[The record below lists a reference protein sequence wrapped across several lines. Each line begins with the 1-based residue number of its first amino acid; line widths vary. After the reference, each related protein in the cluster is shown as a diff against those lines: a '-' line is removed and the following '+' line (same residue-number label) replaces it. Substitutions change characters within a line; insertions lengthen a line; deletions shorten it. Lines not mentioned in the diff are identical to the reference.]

1 MQGAHALSTVRKLLT
16 GLLLKH
22 SSLVFTDI
30 TLIIFKNH
38 WGNLVYTNSSIYR
51 RHPVLDMFQKAL
63 FNRMRHLKILHQ
75 VSCEEN
81 YWRRIRDSLSKI
93 CFYEYRYLLTIKPIL
108 LFKDVNCLRLSSY
121 TSNRS
126 IRYICLLS
134 YTICKKQAYNN

>member
-1 MQGAHALSTVRKLLT
+1 MSNFPYLLLIHEYCSQLYNWLFLIYHSLMFDNITHFANIWFCCSVVVFKASPVRTLPLVMQGAHALSTVRKLLT
-16 GLLLKH
+16 GLLHKH
-22 SSLVFTDI
+22 SSFVFTDI

-81 YWRRIRDSLSKI
+81 Y
-93 CFYEYRYLLTIKPIL
+93 
-108 LFKDVNCLRLSSY
+108 
-121 TSNRS
+121 
-126 IRYICLLS
+126 
-134 YTICKKQAYNN
+134 